1 MNQERVNELLNSI
14 EAFSKES
21 FYKEEVLPECFKLQD
36 ELVKLVFAE
45 EHAEYGH
52 YRLNDVLNHFRQKNE
67 ELGHVADPELSEFE
81 ADSND
86 MTNEI
91 KGRISGERGEQKVF
105 RALENL
111 KVSHR
116 IMKNVEFT
124 TPEGERTEIDAVVI
138 TPKGVFIVEV
148 KNTSRDIFID
158 DKGDYYRTGRYNR
171 FDSHI
176 GEKMECK
183 ERLLRN
189 ALQKQGLTN
198 INIEKL
204 VVFTNSQIE
213 VANEYESLQICFLS
227 QLCYKINSYRGE
239 STYSEETMRRF
250 EESIEQGRCKEEY
263 PIDVNVDK
271 LKYDFAVVMATLEAA
286 AQCEEEQDEVSEADS
301 RVETWADHETEK
313 AHPKYLQYVSG
324 FVAAASVTVMVA
336 TLANVIRR

>member
-1 MNQERVNELLNSI
+1 MNKERISVILNSI
-14 EAFSKES
+14 EAFDKKSY
-21 FYKEEVLPECFKLQD
+21 YKAEALPECLKLQD
-36 ELVKLVFAE
+36 ELVRLVFAE
-45 EHAEYGH
+45 EHAEYGN
-52 YRLNDVLNHFRQKNE
+52 YRLDDVLNHFRQKNE
-67 ELGHVADPELSEFE
+67 ELGHVADQELLEFE

-111 KVSHR
+111 KVNN
-116 IMKNVEFT
+116 IILKNVEFT
-124 TPEGERTEIDAVVI
+124 SPEGERTELDAVVI
-138 TPKGVFIVEV
+138 TPKGIFIVEV

-189 ALQKQGLTN
+189 ALQGLGLTN
-198 INIEKL
+198 LIIEKL

-227 QLCYKINSYRGE
+227 QLCYKINSNKGE
-239 STYSEETMRRF
+239 SAYSEETMKRI
-250 EESIEQGRCKEEY
+250 EDSIEQERCKEEY

-271 LKYDFAVVMATLEAA
+271 LKYDFAVLMATLEDA
-286 AQCEEEQDEVSEADS
+286 AQCEEEQDKVSELDS
-301 RVETWADHETEK
+301 RVEARAYHKTEK
-313 AHPKYLQYVSG
+313 AHPNYLQYVSG
-324 FVAAASVTVMVA
+324 LVAAASVTVMVA